1 MIREYLCHNRV
12 KFVWTR
18 KKGNSFGQVHLRKV
32 VQQPVTGKQ
41 PRRLK
46 QISRCRGTSEA
57 PQNRGKRNQSEGNR
71 QRKTKMTKLMQWLLG
86 GFIFACVW
94 GFLLSSPMSQT
105 CELTRHVVV
114 FLPFYALLVFG
125 VCSSRTNSCH
135 CHREA
140 NDLVPEHIV
149 KPHPRCGD
157 GIQQLLKFVV
167 GNNILVTY
175 LYLRQISVALKKST

>member
-1 MIREYLCHNRV
+1 MSSSCGHGKKEIVLVRFTCGRLCNSQWQENNHVDSNKLAAAEERQKPLRIEEKGTRV
-12 KFVWTR
+12 K
-18 KKGNSFGQVHLRKV
+18 
-32 VQQPVTGKQ
+32 
-41 PRRLK
+41 
-46 QISRCRGTSEA
+46 E
-57 PQNRGKRNQSEGNR
+57 R

-175 LYLRQISVALKKST
+175 LYLR